1 MSTFK
6 HHNIESGHHDLIN
19 DVAFDFY
26 GGRLATCSSDH
37 MVKVWDQD
45 EAGKWHCTCKWK
57 AHSGAVWKVTWA
69 HPEFG
74 QVLATC
80 SFDRTA
86 AVWEEIVSDASG
98 EHHNNTWIRRAPLVD
113 SRTSVADVRF
123 SPRYMG
129 LQLATVSAD
138 GVIRIYEAMDVMNL
152 STWSL
157 EHELNMRCPGSCISW
172 SPAPTFLSQLLA
184 AGSEEPAG
192 AANPHTGG
200 AKVLIFEY
208 SKAARKWSK
217 VQNLTGITDKVH
229 DIAFAP
235 NMGRSFHILGIA
247 SSDVRIV
254 SLSTPSGAENGVSAT
269 SGGGFEV
276 RELVRLSDH
285 NSEVW
290 RVAWSITG
298 TILGSSGDD
307 GCVRLWKANYLHHW
321 KCVSKLTADH
331 PAVSGSDR
339 EATDSAAAGNALST
353 AKYYK
358 LGAIKNPNEVAW
370 H

>member
-1 MSTFK
+1 MATFK
-6 HHNIESGHHDLIN
+6 HRNIESGHHDLIN

-26 GGRLATCSSDH
+26 GRRLATCSSDH
-37 MVKVWDQD
+37 TVKVWDQD
-45 EAGKWHCTCKWK
+45 ESEQWHCTCKWK

-86 AVWEEIVSDASG
+86 AVWEEIVSDASSD
-98 EHHNNTWIRRAPLVD
+98 HHQNTWIRRAPLVD
-113 SRTSVADVRF
+113 SRTSVSDVRF

-138 GVIRIYEAMDVMNL
+138 GVIRIYEAVDVMNL

-157 EHELNMRCPGSCISW
+157 EHELNMRCAASCISW
-172 SPAPTFLSQLLA
+172 SPAPSMLSQLLA
-184 AGSEEPAG
+184 AGSEEAAS
-192 AANPHTGG
+192 AANPHTAG

-208 SKAARKWSK
+208 SKGPSKWSK
-217 VQNLTGITDKVH
+217 VQNLTAISEKVH

-235 NMGRSFHILGIA
+235 NMGRSYHVLGVA
-247 SSDVRIV
+247 CSDVRV
-254 SLSTPSGAENGVSAT
+254 VALAPAADGSA
-269 SGGGFEV
+269 GPLEV
-276 RELVRLSDH
+276 RELARLEDH
-285 NSEVW
+285 QSVVW

-307 GCVRLWKANYLHHW
+307 GCVRLWKANYLNHW
-321 KCVSKLTADH
+321 KCICKLLADSSGAAQEREGE
-331 PAVSGSDR
+331 PAP
-339 EATDSAAAGNALST
+339 AAGNALAT

-358 LGAIKNPNEVAW
+358 MGAIKHPNEVVW

>member
-1 MSTFK
+1 MMGSFK
-6 HHNIESGHHDLIN
+6 QRNIESGHHDLIN

-26 GGRLATCSSDH
+26 GRRLATCSSDH
-37 MVKVWDQD
+37 TVKVWDQGED
-45 EAGKWHCTCKWK
+45 GQWHCSCKWK

-86 AVWEEIVSDASG
+86 AVWEEIVSDASSD
-98 EHHNNTWIRRAPLVD
+98 HHQNTWIRRAPLVD

-157 EHELNMRCPGSCISW
+157 EHELSMRCAGSCISW
-172 SPAPTFLSQLLA
+172 SPAPSGLSQLLA
-184 AGSEEPAG
+184 AGSEEQVG

-200 AKVLIFEY
+200 AKVLVFEY
-208 SKAARKWSK
+208 SKGARKWSK
-217 VQNLTGITDKVH
+217 VQNLTAITDKVH

-235 NMGRSFHILGIA
+235 NMGRSFHVLGIA
-247 SSDVRIV
+247 STAVRIV
-254 SLSTPSGAENGVSAT
+254 ALAPPAADN
-269 SGGGFEV
+269 GGGGGAYEV
-276 RELVRLSDH
+276 RELARLEDH
-285 NSEVW
+285 RSVVW

-307 GCVRLWKANYLHHW
+307 GCVRLWKANYLNHW
-321 KCVSKLTADH
+321 KCICKLLADNS
-331 PAVSGSDR
+331 AAADR
-339 EATDSAAAGNALST
+339 EADGAAAPNASGNALST

-358 LGAIKNPNEVAW
+358 LGAIKRPNEVAW

>member
-1 MSTFK
+1 MGSFK
-6 HHNIESGHHDLIN
+6 QRNFESGHHDLIN

-26 GGRLATCSSDH
+26 GRRLATCSSDH
-37 MVKVWDQD
+37 TVKVWDQN
-45 EAGKWHCTCKWK
+45 EQGQWQCTCTWR

-86 AVWEEIVSDASG
+86 AVWEEIVSDASSD
-98 EHHNNTWIRRAPLVD
+98 HHQTTWIRRAPLVD
-113 SRTSVADVRF
+113 WRTSISDVRF
-123 SPRYMG
+123 SPRCMG

-157 EHELNMRCPGSCISW
+157 EHELNMRCAGSCISW
-172 SPAPTFLSQLLA
+172 SPAPSFLSQLLA
-184 AGSEEPAG
+184 AGSEEPPNAT
-192 AANPHTGG
+192 NPHTGG
-200 AKVLIFEY
+200 AKVLVFEY
-208 SKAARKWSK
+208 SKSARKWSK
-217 VQNLTGITDKVH
+217 VQNLTAITDKVH

-235 NMGRSFHILGIA
+235 NMGRSFHVLGIA
-247 SSDVRIV
+247 SSAVQIV
-254 SLSTPSGAENGVSAT
+254 ALTPPADGSGPL
-269 SGGGFEV
+269 EV
-276 RELVRLSDH
+276 RELARLEDH
-285 NSEVW
+285 RSVVW

-307 GCVRLWKANYLHHW
+307 GCVRLWKANYLNHW
-321 KCVSKLTADH
+321 KCVCKLLAD
-331 PAVSGSDR
+331 SGSSASSRDG
-339 EATDSAAAGNALST
+339 EKSAAGSVSATALST

-358 LGAIKNPNEVAW
+358 MGAIKHPNEVAW